1 MGLFLIGVG
10 PESGRSPILKS
21 KIVIAGGGVLGLS
34 VALHCAR
41 KAGSDSSAV
50 VLLDRGHLG
59 AGSSLR
65 SGAVIRQY
73 DSNRVLAGM
82 KRDSLKYY
90 QALIRNTG
98 RSVGFQASGVLT
110 VAGPSQPELAAEI
123 EEAIEMQRAIGIDV
137 RRVGKEEISLLVPG
151 AKVAEGSVGAYEP
164 DAGIVDPMRTLE
176 CFATLARTSGATVRM
191 GGSEVTDLI
200 IESGRVVG
208 VKTPRGDIRSERVVL
223 SAGPWARAFLARY
236 DVDLPI
242 QIRRPSYLFVS
253 MLGSDTEELL
263 EGQDLFS
270 TAYMKKGELGLLS
283 VKEDRDLDEEVEM
296 RFGGGEGED
305 APAPHPVL
313 PDLEND
319 FYAKPEPASGRTRIS
334 RLDSES
340 HPIVESPDN
349 YDDVVDDK
357 FPHWARAALE
367 KRIPSYANEE
377 SLGSDCNLVCQTP
390 DGQGLLGPVESLPG
404 LFLITGF
411 LGSDFT
417 LAPSIGEG
425 VAQMLFDEPVSA
437 FDPEL
442 FAVGRF

>member
-1 MGLFLIGVG
+1 M
-10 PESGRSPILKS
+10 
-21 KIVIAGGGVLGLS
+21 GLS

-73 DSNRVLAGM
+73 DTNRVLAGM

-90 QALIRNTG
+90 TALIRNTG
-98 RSVGFQASGVLT
+98 RSVGFKACGVLT
-110 VAGPSQPELAAEI
+110 VAGPSQTALAKEI
-123 EEAIEMQRAIGIDV
+123 DEAIEMQRAIGIDV
-137 RRVGKEEISLLVPG
+137 RRVGAEEISLLVPG
-151 AKVAEGSVGAYEP
+151 AEVAEGSVGAFEP
-164 DAGIVDPMRTLE
+164 DAGIVDPMSTLQ
-176 CFATLARTSGATVRM
+176 CFSTLARSSGATVRM
-191 GGSEVTDLI
+191 GGSEVTGLI

-208 VKTPRGDIRSERVVL
+208 VKTPRGDIHSETVVL
-223 SAGPWARAFLARY
+223 SAGPWAREFLARY
-236 DVDLPI
+236 DVKLPI
-242 QIRRPSYLFVS
+242 QVRRPSYLFVS
-253 MLGSDTEELL
+253 MLGSGTEGLL

-270 TAYMKKGELGLLS
+270 TAYIKKGELGLLS
-283 VKEDRDLDEEVEM
+283 VTEDRDLDEEVEM
-296 RFGGGEGED
+296 RFSAGEGED

-313 PDLEND
+313 HDLEND

-340 HPIVESPDN
+340 HPLIDNPDD
-349 YDDVVDDK
+349 YDSTVDAR
-357 FPHWARAALE
+357 FPLWAKAALE
-367 KRIPSYANEE
+367 KRIPAYAAEE
-377 SLGSDCNLVCQTP
+377 ELGSDCNLVCQTP
-390 DGQGLLGPVESLPG
+390 DGRGLLGPVEGLPG

-411 LGSDFT
+411 IGSDFT

-437 FDPEL
+437 FDPAL
-442 FAVGRF
+442 FAVDRF